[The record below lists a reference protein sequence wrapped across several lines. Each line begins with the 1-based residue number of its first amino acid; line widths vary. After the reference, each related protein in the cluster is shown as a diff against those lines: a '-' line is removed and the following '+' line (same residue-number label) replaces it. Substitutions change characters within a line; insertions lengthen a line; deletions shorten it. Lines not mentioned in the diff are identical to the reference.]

1 MWLMQLRSW
10 SFNKIGTYGQWLSYS
25 SIQQETYMPQDLYA
39 RMFISALFE
48 TDKTKITQMSINKK
62 TDEL

>member
-1 MWLMQLRSW
+1 MASGCLTFQ
-10 SFNKIGTYGQWLSYS
+10 FNKKH
-25 SIQQETYMPQDLYA
+25 MPQDLCA

-62 TDEL
+62 TDKL